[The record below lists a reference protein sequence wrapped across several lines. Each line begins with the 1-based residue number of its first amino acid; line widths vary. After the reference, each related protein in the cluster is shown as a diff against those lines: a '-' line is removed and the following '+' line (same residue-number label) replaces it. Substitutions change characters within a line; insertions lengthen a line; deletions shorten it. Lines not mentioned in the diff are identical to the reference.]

1 MKVVSLGQLKGG
13 VGKSTVAINL
23 ACQAAATGAKTALLD
38 LDTDQ
43 GTIERWG
50 RRRSDVFPVVCAAP
64 LERLQETLERL
75 RKYKCEWVFLDLP
88 ARSPSFNAEGL
99 TRADLVLIPCRPSE
113 MDMRASISTARAV
126 ASAKAPYAYLIN
138 IAPPHPKG
146 KRSHNAK
153 AGLER
158 AGHNVCPV
166 KISQRVDV
174 PDATALG
181 KGVNEFAADGLADRE
196 FRQLYKWV
204 TDRLA
209 APASALPLGD

>member
-43 GTIERWG
+43 GTVEKWG
-50 RRRSDVFPVVCAAP
+50 RRRSSVFPVVCTATP
-64 LERLQETLERL
+64 ERLHETLERL

-88 ARSPSFNAEGL
+88 GRSPSFSAEGL
-99 TRADLVLIPCRPSE
+99 MRADLVLIPCRPSE
-113 MDMRASISTARAV
+113 MDMQASISTARALKN
-126 ASAKAPYAYLIN
+126 AKAPYAYLIN
-138 IAPPHPKG
+138 IAPPPPKG
-146 KRSHNAK
+146 TRSRNAK
-153 AGLER
+153 DGLER
-158 AGHNVCPV
+158 AGHSVCPV

-181 KGVNEFAADGLADRE
+181 KGVNEFAADGPADRE

-204 TDRLA
+204 TDRLSGECA
-209 APASALPLGD
+209 AS